1 MKISLLKLF
10 IIDKKKT
17 MKNERGSINFQM
29 SGCQKWK
36 PVVVI
41 LAVYFVMAVLNF
53 LFKKILDKGKSHLV
67 IITYRLTTAAIFLMP
82 VAYFHERYTTSL
94 FIKNDK
100 NKETRYRY

>member
-1 MKISLLKLF
+1 
-10 IIDKKKT
+10 

-82 VAYFHERYTTSL
+82 VAYFHERYLCETVNTTSL